1 MILVYPGQEAPL
13 EKLKDVL
20 KGQTIY
26 CLSEQE
32 VNETLGTLIQ
42 EAKGAP
48 KQDVTFL
55 DQASKSGHDQTLLY
69 GVDMSAQD
77 ISALQSQVHPDAI
90 VCLETKNNHQ
100 MTLQELYEEA
110 TQEALYFQKREEL
123 TSLLEE
129 VDFQALQVNRDYFQC
144 YALACSLLKQ
154 DELSLSLLDT
164 AIQVMRSFQG

>member
-1 MILVYPGQEAPL
+1 MILVYPGQQAPL

-20 KGQTIY
+20 KEYPLYYLGD
-26 CLSEQE
+26 QE
-32 VNETLGTLIQ
+32 ANETLGHLIQ
-42 EAKGAP
+42 QAKRAP

-55 DQASKSGHDQTLLY
+55 NEALKSQHDQTILY
-69 GVDMSAQD
+69 GVDMSVEE

-90 VCLETKNNHQ
+90 VCLETDNNHH

-110 TQEALYFQKREEL
+110 AQEAIYFQKREEL
-123 TSLLEE
+123 TSLLEN
-129 VDFQALQVNRDYFQC
+129 VQLQALQANRDYFQC

-164 AIQVMRSFQG
+164 AIQIMRSFQE